1 MMTDRASQTL
11 KLRFKRAS
19 KKVWDLPQRP
29 TNEQLL
35 DLYALFK
42 QATEGDCEGRARGG
56 LKERAKWKAWNAISG
71 TSESEAME
79 RYCGIVDSLI
89 SRD

>member
-1 MMTDRASQTL
+1 MTDRASQTL
-11 KLRFKRAS
+11 KLKFKRAS
-19 KKVWDLPQRP
+19 KKVWDLPERP

-56 LKERAKWKAWNAISG
+56 LKERAKWKAWNLISG

-89 SRD
+89 SSD